1 MSTTKDFLIKY
12 KDLFNKEYI
21 KELKLSDSEKQMFFP
36 LIMQIVEEQNKCDEL
51 PDDVCINEN
60 FTHTRLIR
68 DENKNLV
75 VITVPC
81 SKQKKL
87 NNYVFDDFV
96 ETDKKNLSMV
106 KLCNSL
112 VDAMWSNLPAQDA
125 LDTKLSYQEKFKIIK
140 KQKNYANSEL
150 QIINSFLIPTFKT
163 LKKDRD
169 ISKVKGIY
177 IYGSYGVGKTLL
189 MHTFLNSLLDE
200 GFKGMFIKTST
211 LAKKLKSNFDKSN
224 HINEKIVAACK
235 NVDVL
240 VFDDIGVSDTNEWF
254 INQILFE
261 IFDERYNAKK
271 LTYFTSN
278 FNMNQLFKKMR
289 DSSKLPAID
298 IGRIIDRIKALTNNT
313 EIEIKEI
320 NHRYSNH
327 K

>member
-1 MSTTKDFLIKY
+1 MSTKDFLIKY

-36 LIMQIVEEQNKCDEL
+36 IIMRIVEEQNKCDEL

-60 FTHTRLIR
+60 FSHTRLIR
-68 DENKNLV
+68 DKNKNLV
-75 VITVPC
+75 VIMVPC

-87 NNYVFDDFV
+87 NNYVFDDFA
-96 ETDKKNLSMV
+96 EIDKKNLSMV

-112 VDAMWSNLPAQDA
+112 VDEMWSNLPAQDT
-125 LDTKLSYQEKFKIIK
+125 LDTKLSYSEKFKIIK
-140 KQKNYANSEL
+140 KQKNYTNSKL
-150 QIINSFLIPTFKT
+150 QIINSFLTPAFKT
-163 LKKDRD
+163 LKKDKD

-200 GFKGMFIKTST
+200 GFKGIFIKTST
-211 LAKKLKSNFDKSN
+211 LSKKLKSNFDKSN
-224 HINEKIVAACK
+224 YINEKIVDRCK

-240 VFDDIGVSDTNEWF
+240 VLDDIGVSDTNEWF
-254 INQILFE
+254 VNQILFE
-261 IFDERYNAKK
+261 ILDERYNAKK

-278 FNMNQLFKKMR
+278 FSMNQLFKKIR
-289 DSSKLPAID
+289 NSSKLPAID
-298 IGRIIDRIKALTNNT
+298 VGRIIDRIKALTNNT

-320 NHRYSNH
+320 NHRYLNY